1 MKKIMTS
8 IALTLCTL
16 CAVAQQT
23 IPVSGGSVT
32 SAVGGFSFTLGQ
44 VFAMSDF
51 EPAVSANIV
60 TASVIE
66 GVQQPF
72 TIDQLS
78 IEETTPLE
86 GRVIIYPNPTKG
98 HVIIELENGMDNVEY
113 RLYGIEG
120 RLFQRG
126 VIQHRISLELSD
138 YPSGTYLLY
147 LGNVQQKNIYRIIKV
162 N

>member
-1 MKKIMTS
+1 MKKVTTT
-8 IALTLCTL
+8 IALILCTL

-23 IPVSGGSVT
+23 IPISGGSVT
-32 SAVGGFSFTLGQ
+32 STGGGFSFTLGQ

-51 EPAVSANIV
+51 EPAVTANIV

-78 IEETTPLE
+78 IEETTPLT
-86 GRVIIYPNPTKG
+86 GSVTIYPNPTKG
-98 HVIIELENGMDNVEY
+98 HVDVEIENGETQVEY
-113 RLYGIEG
+113 RLYSLEG
-120 RLFQRG
+120 RILQKGTLQNR
-126 VIQHRISLELSD
+126 VSLELSG

-147 LGNVQQKNIYRIIKV
+147 LENLLTMG
-162 N
+162 